1 MLSNIDRKINADRIL
16 YEYGLMKKLEEIGK
30 SHIIGSYRM
39 DMMAWNDLD
48 IDICCHRNHICIMGS
63 A

>member
-30 SHIIGSYRM
+30 SHIIGSY
-39 DMMAWNDLD
+39 
-48 IDICCHRNHICIMGS
+48 
-63 A
+63 